1 MNLPGVRTALTPQQ
15 RARLNRKVV
24 EPTLHERA
32 TIYLLLADVLARM
45 SKIPDAPEAK
55 KVGTR
60 AEHVSQLMTW
70 YGLGREH
77 TVGRARAQRRGHSDM
92 VRRMQHVLRYRRPVW
107 T

>member
-15 RARLNRKVV
+15 RSRLNRKVV

-60 AEHVSQLMTW
+60 TERVSQLLEW
-70 YGLGREH
+70 CREH
-77 TVGRARAQRRGHSDM
+77 TVVLARAPFSAS
-92 VRRMQHVLRYRRPVW
+92 VA
-107 T
+107 